1 MMIIIS
7 YRFSIAV
14 GERGGHFRL
23 PTTTYR
29 TPFFC
34 YLFFGGILFP
44 GNFLKRLGRKIIKIF
59 HQHSDRGNKLLYDDI
74 ICLHDNYTF
83 VLYLVEE
90 EYNTPFVS
98 VCVCVCVQGGMVYHQ
113 YPGGH
118 FYLSGDCC
126 PGEYYDVVRNTQ
138 EKMTG
143 RETTRE
149 PTRIRS
155 WG

>member
-14 GERGGHFRL
+14 GERGGPFPPANNNISHTFFLLFIFRWNSF
-23 PTTTYR
+23 PR
-29 TPFFC
+29 EFF
-34 YLFFGGILFP
+34 
-44 GNFLKRLGRKIIKIF
+44 KRLGREIF

-149 PTRIRS
+149 PTRRI
-155 WG
+155 